1 MLKRLNHELKSILK
15 ESIEN
20 IEFIGTNENEELEE
34 SNESNGSSSNYE
46 ENNRTNRTNKNPNAS
61 SNRTKWY
68 FYIYGPDDTLYKNG
82 KFKIKIE
89 FTDYPYVA
97 PYVTFLTKI
106 YHPNINAMGQIC
118 LDILKEQWSPILT
131 VSKIL
136 LSICSLLAEPNAEDP
151 LEPEIAKLMISN
163 YNKFKLNVAEYIEK
177 YSEK

>member
-15 ESIEN
+15 EPIEN

-34 SNESNGSSSNYE
+34 NNESNE
-46 ENNRTNRTNKNPNAS
+46 NPNAS
-61 SNRTKWY
+61 KASNASNRTKWY

-118 LDILKEQWSPILT
+118 LDILKDQWSPILT

>member
-15 ESIEN
+15 EPIEN

-34 SNESNGSSSNYE
+34 STE
-46 ENNRTNRTNKNPNAS
+46 NPNAS
-61 SNRTKWY
+61 SNRTKITNRTKWY

-89 FTDYPYVA
+89 FTDYPYIA

-118 LDILKEQWSPILT
+118 LDILKDQWSPILT

-163 YNKFKLNVAEYIEK
+163 YNKFKLNVTDYIEK

>member
-15 ESIEN
+15 EPIEN

-34 SNESNGSSSNYE
+34 SNK
-46 ENNRTNRTNKNPNAS
+46 TK
-61 SNRTKWY
+61 RTKWY

-151 LEPEIAKLMISN
+151 LEHEIAKLMTSN

-177 YSEK
+177 YSEN